1 MTALGTGPSR
11 DQPLLAC
18 STVTDPT
25 TPTNS
30 LISRCQIE
38 ELHGGRSVQPSYLCR
53 STSLSRLGVALV
65 GMLTIAAISV
75 AGTMMTAVLALKR
88 RNLRCVP
95 HSRS

>member
-1 MTALGTGPSR
+1 MGGQYSHPTFAAVLPFLGS
-11 DQPLLAC
+11 
-18 STVTDPT
+18 
-25 TPTNS
+25 
-30 LISRCQIE
+30 
-38 ELHGGRSVQPSYLCR
+38 
-53 STSLSRLGVALV
+53 GVALV